1 MGTSESLEAI
11 EIARMPMRGQFVS
24 KEGASAYTGK
34 TPFSWS
40 ERLSHPPIYE
50 EDDGRPVSEDVRK
63 LSDGIYTS
71 FILERYQLSTTFDS
85 REQVP
90 LYAPARRSPTAT
102 KRLHDFLK
110 RRRLLLLSLL
120 SRALLHCG
128 LLVHIRVDL
137 AHPLG

>member
-11 EIARMPMRGQFVS
+11 EIARMPMWGQFVS

-40 ERLSHPPIYE
+40 ERFSHPPIYE
-50 EDDGRPVSEDVRK
+50 EDDGRPVSEGVRK

-85 REQVP
+85 TEQV